1 MKIHFIAIV
10 ALFQLVLIFLSFI
23 VYKVFIISFGFQS
36 SVILA
41 LLVGLSF
48 VFIIAPILAM
58 RYESRIVRWFHFFS
72 MYWIVLVVILF
83 AGSFVFILLHDIATA
98 FKFEFLLTN
107 AVWLSFWGSIFI
119 YFYGISNARTLRVKK
134 IDIEMKNI
142 PEWWRGK
149 KIVFLSD
156 THLGNEYRSGF
167 SKKIVKKIRF
177 IAPEAVFIGGDFF
190 DGVKCDAEKLIHPF
204 KNLKIPHGIYFIS
217 GNHDYSRYSE
227 LFFKA
232 IRNSGITILKNKV
245 EKIEGINFYGVD
257 YEDTKK
263 KETFKKVLS
272 DFKINR
278 DEINVLIK
286 HVPDNVNISEE
297 AGIKLQLSG
306 HTHHG
311 QVFPLLYLTR
321 FLFDGYDYGLKKY
334 KNMKIYISS
343 GAGAA
348 SAPFRFGTNSEIVVI
363 KFV

>member
-1 MKIHFIAIV
+1 MNIPFIIGV
-10 ALFQLVLIFLSFI
+10 SLFQIALIFLSFI
-23 VYKVFIISFGFQS
+23 VYKVFVISFGFQS
-36 SVILA
+36 SVILSI
-41 LLVGLSF
+41 LIGLSF
-48 VFIIAPILAM
+48 VFILAPVLAM
-58 RYESRIVRWFHFFS
+58 RYKSRIVRWFHFFS
-72 MYWIVLVVILF
+72 MYWIVLIGILF
-83 AGSFVFILLHDIATA
+83 AGSFVFLFLEDLATA

-107 AVWLSFWGSIFI
+107 AIWVSFLGSVLI
-119 YFYGISNARTLRVKK
+119 YFYGIGNARTLRTKE
-134 IDIEMKNI
+134 IEVEIKNL

-167 SKKIVKKIRF
+167 SKKIIKRIYS
-177 IAPEAVFIGGDFF
+177 INPEAVFIGGDFF

-204 KNLKIPHGIYFIS
+204 KNLKVPYGIYFVS
-217 GNHDYSRYSE
+217 GNHDYSQYSK

-232 IRNSGITILKNKV
+232 IIESNINILKNKC
-245 EKIEGINFYGVD
+245 KTIEGINFYGVD

-272 DFKINR
+272 DFKIDREKVN
-278 DEINVLIK
+278 ILIK
-286 HVPDNVNISEE
+286 HVPDNVDISEK
-297 AGIKLQLSG
+297 AGITFQLSG

-311 QVFPLLYLTR
+311 QIFPLLYLTK
-321 FLFDGYDYGLKKY
+321 FLFDGYDYGLKNY